1 MGGFCPNRRVK
12 ENEADHFRRK
22 EELLAKLV
30 ERAAACPGLYPV
42 RTRDDFLRLALDHGK
57 GGVESL
63 CQVLESMWHR
73 PDEALQMNAQ
83 SLIRRGQGWG
93 GEAEERNRRD
103 QGGR

>member
-1 MGGFCPNRRVK
+1 MVCFCPNHIVK
-12 ENEADHFRRK
+12 DSEAAQMRRK

-42 RTRDDFLRLALDHGK
+42 HTRDDFLRLALDHGK

-63 CQVLESMWHR
+63 CQVLEGMWHR

-83 SLIRRGQGWG
+83 SLIHRGQGWG
-93 GEAEERNRRD
+93 GAAEERNRQD
-103 QGGR
+103 QGRR